1 MANIQVEIGLKDSG
15 YSEGV
20 ENAKKQLE
28 KLNREHGITNGKLQ
42 NVNKQYSS
50 AKRLLTDC
58 TLAYSRLSDEAKKS
72 DYGKGLKQ
80 IIDNSKQA
88 VKELNQVKNKVKE
101 VMNEGSKGGKGDRKS
116 VV

>member
-42 NVNKQYSS
+42 IGRAHV
-50 AKRLLTDC
+50 
-58 TLAYSRLSDEAKKS
+58 
-72 DYGKGLKQ
+72 
-80 IIDNSKQA
+80 
-88 VKELNQVKNKVKE
+88 
-101 VMNEGSKGGKGDRKS
+101 
-116 VV
+116 